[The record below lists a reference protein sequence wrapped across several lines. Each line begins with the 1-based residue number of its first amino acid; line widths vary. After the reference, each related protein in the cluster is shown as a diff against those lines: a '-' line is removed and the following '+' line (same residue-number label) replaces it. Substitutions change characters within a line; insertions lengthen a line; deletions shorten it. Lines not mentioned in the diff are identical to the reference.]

1 MSIRRAQTQ
10 DIPDIL
16 RLVYEICLQEHS
28 GFMCRRLVETKK
40 HAIVTIICLEE
51 LHNRIIFQEETLC
64 HFILQLILKGAVE
77 RNALRKTEI
86 ESHILM
92 APDNAPNS
100 AAISFFGKVTTI
112 GALRKLQNDDK
123 KMSKVASRMRD
134 FMDDDAGLV
143 LTDFETDCRKAAFD
157 ELIDELLP

>member
-1 MSIRRAQTQ
+1 MCIHRRQPNGEIL
-10 DIPDIL
+10 DIELTDNELSEAAAEYEANHDL
-16 RLVYEICLQEHS
+16 R
-28 GFMCRRLVETKK
+28 
-40 HAIVTIICLEE
+40 
-51 LHNRIIFQEETLC
+51 
-64 HFILQLILKGAVE
+64 AVKE
-77 RNALRKTEI
+77 EI

-92 APDNAPNS
+92 APDNAPDS

-112 GALRKLQNDDK
+112 GAMRKLQNDEA
-123 KMSKVASRMRD
+123 KMSKVANRMRD